1 MVMQQAP
8 AIKPPPDV
16 SEADPTARIRGFVNM
31 RNPNLTKLIQT
42 GVLRSFPDPNSPSGR
57 KDAGRDGDIKI
68 VFKNGYWSGGRSEG
82 DRERIKWCEKEAA
95 KEDCQVKDVDD
106 TQAKIWAELIAGQ
119 QVTGKRDPTVS
130 PSVDVNAA
138 LRGEAA
144 LTTGGETLDRVR
156 ETIALQNEGQ
166 EASKPTEEEPPQR
179 VPAGVPGS
187 FLTENQPSQ
196 E

>member
-1 MVMQQAP
+1 MVQAP
-8 AIKPPPDV
+8 IMKPAPTV

-31 RNPNLTKLIQT
+31 RNPNLKKFVQV
-42 GVLRSFPDPNSPSGR
+42 GALRSFPDPNSPSGR
-57 KDAGRDGDIKI
+57 KDSGRDGDIAI
-68 VFKNGYWSGGRSEG
+68 TFKNGYWTGGRSEG
-82 DRERIKWCEKEAA
+82 DAERIKWCEDEAA
-95 KEDCQVKDVDD
+95 KPNCQVKDVDD

-119 QVTGKRDPTVS
+119 QVTGRRDPTVS

-156 ETIALQNEGQ
+156 DTIAEQNVDVVDAAPGP
-166 EASKPTEEEPPQR
+166 KEEPPR
-179 VPAGVPGS
+179 EVPPGVP
-187 FLTENQPSQ
+187 EQPSSQ